1 MELMAR
7 TCNYERMNIQR
18 LVARL
23 FVVAGGVFWVA
34 AAFGASFSYQGK
46 SVVDSVGTALIPLAI
61 TVIALLLGW
70 FFEVLDA
77 VLLFVAA
84 AVVIVWGVISGWEAG
99 VWSIMIVVLVVPMI
113 ISGALFLLAARMQK
127 VCSLEELETS

>member
-46 SVVDSVGTALIPLAI
+46 SVADSVGTALIPLAI
-61 TVIALLLGW
+61 TIIALVLGW
-70 FFEVLDA
+70 FFEVLDS
-77 VLLFVAA
+77 VLLFVGAA
-84 AVVIVWGVISGWEAG
+84 AVIAWGMISGWEAG
-99 VWSIMIVVLVVPMI
+99 VWGIMIVVLVVPMI
-113 ISGALFLLAARMQK
+113 MSGALFLLAARMQN
-127 VCSLEELETS
+127 VCSLQELETT